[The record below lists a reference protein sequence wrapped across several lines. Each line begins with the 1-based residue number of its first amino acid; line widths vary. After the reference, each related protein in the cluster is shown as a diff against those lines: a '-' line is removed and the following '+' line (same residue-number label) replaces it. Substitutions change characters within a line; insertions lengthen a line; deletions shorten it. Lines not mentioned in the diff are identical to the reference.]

1 MYDLYIKNAEII
13 DGTGNPRRRGDLAV
27 RDGKIILAG
36 NREADNARMDTA
48 AREIDGT
55 GLILCP
61 GFIDAHSHGDLVAGH
76 DYARLCKTSQGIT
89 TEIGG
94 QCGSSCFPVTEDSV
108 QQVIS
113 NSLMLGE
120 LERKHMGEFTGLSGY
135 RDFLSRLEL
144 SANMLVFMG
153 HSTLRMAVMG
163 TSDAKPDPGQMK
175 SMQDLL
181 REAMEAGCAGLST
194 GLFYPPS
201 AYGDVDE
208 ISALCAV
215 VAEYGGIH
223 TTHMR
228 NEGSGILRSMEEV
241 FEPSRRT
248 GCALNISHHKIC
260 GKKNWGLSE
269 QTLRLAQEAR
279 SQGIQVTMDV
289 YPYTASMTK
298 LAACIPTEYFVKGT
312 DWLSDALGSQE
323 LRLEIREKMEAFED
337 GRYNQCGGFS
347 GIMIGGCPNSPEA
360 DGKFLSDYAAELG
373 RDPFEVF
380 FDLVMENGS
389 KCSAIYFSMDQE
401 DLDKI
406 IVSPY
411 TMIGTDGLTISL
423 DGKTHPRSWASFPR
437 AVRLFARE
445 KKLMSL
451 EQMIH
456 RITGLPAQT
465 YHLKS
470 KGCIQEGMDAD
481 LVLFDERTIG
491 DTADYTHS
499 TRLCEGIRM
508 VAVNGQVVYEE
519 QKMTGRCPGKWI
531 PFEKLYNKQ

>member
-27 RDGKIILAG
+27 KDGKMKLMKTQEESAAEIQ
-36 NREADNARMDTA
+36 ADRL
-48 AREIDGT
+48 IDGT
-55 GLILCP
+55 GLILSP

-89 TEIGG
+89 TEVAG
-94 QCGSSCFPVTEDSV
+94 QCGSSCFPVTADSI
-108 QQVIS
+108 QEVIS

-120 LERKHMGEFTGLSGY
+120 LEREHMAEFTGFRGY
-135 RDFLSRLEL
+135 RDFLSRQQL
-144 SANMLVFMG
+144 SANIMVFTG

-163 TSDAKPDPGQMK
+163 TSDAKPDGAQLQK
-175 SMQDLL
+175 MQELL
-181 REAMEAGCAGLST
+181 KEAMEDGSAGLST

-201 AYGDVDE
+201 AYADVEE

-228 NEGSGILRSMEEV
+228 NEGSEILKSMEEV
-241 FEPSRRT
+241 FEASRRT

-269 QTLRLAQEAR
+269 ETLKMAGDAR
-279 SQGIQVTMDV
+279 KEGLNVTMDV

-312 DWLSDALGSQE
+312 GWLADGLKSPE

-347 GIMIGGCPNSPEA
+347 GIMIGGCPGNPEA
-360 DGKFLSDYAAELG
+360 DGKFLSDYAAEQG

-380 FDLVMENGS
+380 FDLVMENKS
-389 KCSAIYFSMDQE
+389 KCSAIYFSMDQA
-401 DLDKI
+401 DLDRI
-406 IVSPY
+406 ILSPY
-411 TMIGTDGLTISL
+411 TMVGTDGLTISM

-437 AVRLFARE
+437 AVRLFVRE
-445 KKLMSL
+445 KNLMSL

-456 RITGLPAQT
+456 KITELPART
-465 YHLKS
+465 YHMNS
-470 KGCIQEGMDAD
+470 KGRIQDGMDAD
-481 LVLFDERTIG
+481 LVLFDENTIG
-491 DTADYTHS
+491 DAADFVHS
-499 TRLCEGIRM
+499 TRLSNGIRF
-508 VAVNGQVVYEE
+508 VIVNGRIVYEG
-519 QKMTGRCPGKWI
+519 QKMTGCCPGTWTAYHKD
-531 PFEKLYNKQ
+531 